1 MAETSV
7 ADVSMDE
14 SAANQAKR
22 YLASQTHDIIIP
34 SYSTWFDMGAIH
46 SVEKRA
52 LPEFFNSRNRS
63 KTPTVY
69 KDYRDFMVNAYRMRP
84 AEYLT
89 VTACRRNLA
98 GDVCAIMRVHAF
110 LEQWGLINYQVDPET
125 RPSALV
131 PPFTGHFRVTV
142 DTPRGLQPMHPGIR
156 PPVPS
161 GASHPQ
167 PGTSTT
173 GPPSLE
179 LRKSIYQTTPKSTT
193 ARPLTPAQAAQL
205 ADSSMSHPSKVTYAC
220 DTCGT
225 DCTSLRYHSLTRK
238 NYELCPSCYTDARF
252 PSTMLS
258 GDFVRL
264 SGDPVAPAHGTDQPW
279 TDQET
284 LRLLEAIEMHDDDWG
299 AVADQVGTRTR
310 EQCIQHFLQ
319 LPIEDPYLDDG
330 AVALA
335 GRMGAV
341 DLGAAGGKVA
351 ASEASLGPLRYGRIP
366 FDQAENPVMS
376 VVAFLASAV
385 APGVAAAASGRA
397 IDEMKKQAEKAA
409 AKEKEKEKEKA
420 ASGDQD
426 GDKPTDEAESKEKEK
441 DKEKAAESEVDEK
454 SNSPKPDK
462 PMDIDS
468 NNPLPTTHV
477 EQLASVALS
486 ASAATAS
493 HISSASLTSIHNL
506 TAQLLQTQMQK
517 LDLKLAAFSKL
528 EELVA
533 LERDAVR
540 KERQSLIKE
549 RRDLTREKAKV
560 ERTRDEVQRV
570 SAEVKRMGDEVR
582 KARDDVQEAGRRVQ
596 LAQSQLAQQPNQ
608 QPPPEPMQMPDMEIG
623 DFAMNIDMTGMDFS
637 NMMGMSEMNVQEVD
651 LSQMGGFGEGDP
663 GGMHPDGFAN
673 LR

>member
-7 ADVSMDE
+7 ADVSMDGG
-14 SAANQAKR
+14 AADQAKR

-34 SYSTWFDMGAIH
+34 SYSTWFDMAAIH

-69 KDYRDFMVNAYRMRP
+69 KDYRDFMINAYRMRP

-110 LEQWGLINYQVDPET
+110 LEQWGLVNYQVDPET

-142 DTPRGLQPMHPGIR
+142 DTPRGLQPLHPGTR
-156 PPVPS
+156 PPVPAP
-161 GASHPQ
+161 GQAQPQ
-167 PGTSTT
+167 AGTSTT

-193 ARPLTPAQAAQL
+193 ARSLTPGQAAHL
-205 ADSSMSHPSKVTYAC
+205 ADSTASQPLKITYAC
-220 DTCGT
+220 DTCGA
-225 DCTSLRYHSLTRK
+225 DCTQLRYHSLTRK

-264 SGDPVAPAHGTDQPW
+264 GGDAVAPIHGADQPW

-341 DLGAAGGKVA
+341 DLGGKVA

-376 VVAFLASAV
+376 VVAFLAGAV

-397 IDEMKKQAEKAA
+397 IEEMKKQAEKAA
-409 AKEKEKEKEKA
+409 AKEKEKEKDKEEDK
-420 ASGDQD
+420 SEETD
-426 GDKPTDEAESKEKEK
+426 GK
-441 DKEKAAESEVDEK
+441 DKEKATEEEEK
-454 SNSPKPDK
+454 SGSPKPDK
-462 PMDIDS
+462 PMDVDS
-468 NNPLPTTHV
+468 SAPVPSTHV

-493 HISSASLTSIHNL
+493 HISSAALTSIHNL

-528 EELVA
+528 EELIA
-533 LERDAVR
+533 LERDTVR
-540 KERQSLIKE
+540 KERQALVKE
-549 RRDLTREKAKV
+549 RREVTREKREV
-560 ERTRDEVQRV
+560 ERAKEEVQRV
-570 SAEVKRMGDEVR
+570 GTDVRRMGDEVR
-582 KARDDVQEAGRRVQ
+582 RAREDVREAGRRIQQAQTQ
-596 LAQSQLAQQPNQ
+596 LAQPNQ
-608 QPPPEPMQMPDMEIG
+608 QPQPPPEAMQLPDMEMG
-623 DFAMNIDMTGMDFS
+623 DFPMNIDMTGMDFTNM
-637 NMMGMSEMNVQEVD
+637 NMMGMGEMNVQDVD
-651 LSQMGGFGEGDP
+651 LSQIGGFGEGDP
-663 GGMHPDGFAN
+663 GGMHADGFAN

>member
-1 MAETSV
+1 MAEASV

-14 SAANQAKR
+14 GTANQAKR

-34 SYSTWFDMGAIH
+34 SYSVWFDMASIH

-63 KTPTVY
+63 KTPTIY
-69 KDYRDFMVNAYRMRP
+69 KDYRDFMINAYRMRP

-125 RPSALV
+125 RPAALV
-131 PPFTGHFRVTV
+131 PPFTGHFRALAQPFP
-142 DTPRGLQPMHPGIR
+142 PRVPPNLNQGHP
-156 PPVPS
+156 PPAHPLSNSGNPS
-161 GASHPQ
+161 
-167 PGTSTT
+167 TK
-173 GPPSLE
+173 PP
-179 LRKSIYQTTPKSTT
+179 PKSTT

-205 ADSSMSHPSKVTYAC
+205 ADSTSPQPPKVTYAC
-220 DTCGT
+220 DTCGA
-225 DCTSLRYHSLTRK
+225 DCTQLRYHSLTRK

-252 PSTMLS
+252 PSNMLS

-264 SGDPVAPAHGTDQPW
+264 GGDAVAPAHGVDQPW

-330 AVALA
+330 SVALA

-341 DLGAAGGKVA
+341 DLGSKVA
-351 ASEASLGPLRYGRIP
+351 VSEGSLGPLRYGRIP

-397 IDEMKKQAEKAA
+397 IEEMKKQAEKAA
-409 AKEKEKEKEKA
+409 AKEKEKQKDKAETEGEKPADE
-420 ASGDQD
+420 
-426 GDKPTDEAESKEKEK
+426 TDSK
-441 DKEKAAESEVDEK
+441 DKEKAAEGQGEDK
-454 SNSPKPDK
+454 SGSPKADK
-462 PMDIDS
+462 PMDVDS
-468 NNPLPTTHV
+468 NVPVPSTHV

-493 HISSASLTSIHNL
+493 HISSASLNSIHNL

-540 KERQSLIKE
+540 KERQALAKE
-549 RRDLTREKAKV
+549 RKDITRTTREV
-560 ERTRDEVQRV
+560 ERAKE
-570 SAEVKRMGDEVR
+570 EVKRIEKEVR
-582 KARDDVQEAGRRVQ
+582 KTGEDVTKAREEVREAHRRIQ
-596 LAQSQLAQQPNQ
+596 LAQSQLAQPSQ
-608 QPPPEPMQMPDMEIG
+608 QPPPEPIQLPGMDMG
-623 DFAMNIDMTGMDFS
+623 DFPMNIDMTGMDFNM
-637 NMMGMSEMNVQEVD
+637 NMMGMDEMNVQDVD
-651 LSQMGGFGEGDP
+651 LSQIGGFGEGDP
-663 GGMHPDGFAN
+663 GGMHADGFAN

>member
-14 SAANQAKR
+14 GVASQAKK

-34 SYSTWFDMGAIH
+34 SYSVWFDMAAIH

-69 KDYRDFMVNAYRMRP
+69 KDYRDFMINAYRMRP

-125 RPSALV
+125 RPAALV

-142 DTPRGLQPMHPGIR
+142 DTPRGLQPLHPGTR
-156 PPVPS
+156 PPVAPS
-161 GASHPQ
+161 GPSQSQA
-167 PGTSTT
+167 GTSAT

-193 ARPLTPAQAAQL
+193 ARPLTPGQAAQL
-205 ADSSMSHPSKVTYAC
+205 ADSTHLQPHKVTYAC
-220 DTCGT
+220 DTCGA
-225 DCTSLRYHSLTRK
+225 DCTQIRYHSLTRK

-252 PSTMLS
+252 PSNMLS

-264 SGDPVAPAHGTDQPW
+264 GGDIVAPVHGTDQPW

-330 AVALA
+330 SVALA

-341 DLGAAGGKVA
+341 DLGGKVA
-351 ASEASLGPLRYGRIP
+351 ASEASLGPLRYSRIP

-397 IDEMKKQAEKAA
+397 IEEMKKQAEKAA
-409 AKEKEKEKEKA
+409 AKEKEKEQDKA
-420 ASGDQD
+420 ESEA
-426 GDKPTDEAESKEKEK
+426 DKPAEETDSK
-441 DKEKAAESEVDEK
+441 DKEKAVEGDEK
-454 SNSPKPDK
+454 SGSPKPDK
-462 PMDIDS
+462 SMDVDS
-468 NNPLPTTHV
+468 SNPVPSTHI

-493 HISSASLTSIHNL
+493 HISNASLNSIHNL
-506 TAQLLQTQMQK
+506 TAQLLQIQMQK
-517 LDLKLAAFSKL
+517 LDLKLAAFGKL

-540 KERQSLIKE
+540 KERQSLVKE
-549 RRDLTREKAKV
+549 RKEVTREKREV
-560 ERTRDEVQRV
+560 ERAKEEVQRV
-570 SAEVKRMGDEVR
+570 NADVRRMGEEVR
-582 KARDDVQEAGRRVQ
+582 RTREEVREAGRRVQ
-596 LAQSQLAQQPNQ
+596 QAQAQLAQPNQ
-608 QPPPEPMQMPDMEIG
+608 QQPPEPMQLPDMEMG
-623 DFAMNIDMTGMDFS
+623 DFPMNIDMTGMDFS
-637 NMMGMSEMNVQEVD
+637 NMNMMGMGEMNVQDVD
-651 LSQMGGFGEGDP
+651 LSQIGGFGEGDP
-663 GGMHPDGFAN
+663 GGMHADGFAN

>member
-205 ADSSMSHPSKVTYAC
+205 ADSLHQPPLPLAHSQE
-220 DTCGT
+220 
-225 DCTSLRYHSLTRK
+225 LRTLSELLHRREVPQYHVER
-238 NYELCPSCYTDARF
+238 RF
-252 PSTMLS
+252 CA
-258 GDFVRL
+258 FERR
-264 SGDPVAPAHGTDQPW
+264 PVAPAHGTDQPW

-319 LPIEDPYLDDG
+319 LPIEDPYTWTTAPLLSLVEWAPSTSG
-330 AVALA
+330 LLVERWRRAKLA
-335 GRMGAV
+335 WV
-341 DLGAAGGKVA
+341 HC
-351 ASEASLGPLRYGRIP
+351 
-366 FDQAENPVMS
+366 
-376 VVAFLASAV
+376 
-385 APGVAAAASGRA
+385 
-397 IDEMKKQAEKAA
+397 AEKAA
-409 AKEKEKEKEKA
+409 AKEKKKEKEKA

-533 LERDAVR
+533 LERDA
-540 KERQSLIKE
+540 
-549 RRDLTREKAKV
+549 AKV

-596 LAQSQLAQQPNQ
+596 LAQSQLAATA
-608 QPPPEPMQMPDMEIG
+608 EPATASRAHADARWRLAI
-623 DFAMNIDMTGMDFS
+623 S
-637 NMMGMSEMNVQEVD
+637 
-651 LSQMGGFGEGDP
+651 
-663 GGMHPDGFAN
+663 
-673 LR
+673 R

>member
-131 PPFTGHFRVTV
+131 PP
-142 DTPRGLQPMHPGIR
+142 LQATSAHSPSR
-156 PPVPS
+156 PIWRLS
-161 GASHPQ
+161 SQ

-193 ARPLTPAQAAQL
+193 ARP
-205 ADSSMSHPSKVTYAC
+205 SHPPKLPSSRTH
-220 DTCGT
+220 
-225 DCTSLRYHSLTRK
+225 CTSLRYHSLTRK

-299 AVADQVGTRTR
+299 AVADQ
-310 EQCIQHFLQ
+310 
-319 LPIEDPYLDDG
+319 DPYLDDG

-385 APGVAAAASGRA
+385 APGVAAAASGERKGR
-397 IDEMKKQAEKAA
+397 ERRP
-409 AKEKEKEKEKA
+409 
-420 ASGDQD
+420 D
-426 GDKPTDEAESKEKEK
+426 GDKPTDDTESKEKEKDK

>member
-142 DTPRGLQPMHPGIR
+142 DTPRGLQPMHPGAR
-156 PPVPS
+156 PPLTGTS
-161 GASHPQ
+161 QSQ

-173 GPPSLE
+173 GAPGLE

-205 ADSSMSHPSKVTYAC
+205 ADSSMPHPSKVTYAC
-220 DTCGT
+220 DTCGA
-225 DCTSLRYHSLTRK
+225 DCTNLRYHSLTRK

-252 PSTMLS
+252 PSSMLS

-264 SGDPVAPAHGTDQPW
+264 SGDAVAPAHGTDQPW

-330 AVALA
+330 TVALA

-341 DLGAAGGKVA
+341 DIGAGGKVA

-409 AKEKEKEKEKA
+409 AKEKEKEKEKSA
-420 ASGDQD
+420 NGEPD
-426 GDKPTDEAESKEKEK
+426 GDKPSDESESK
-441 DKEKAAESEVDEK
+441 DKEKATESEKDEK
-454 SNSPKPDK
+454 SSSPKPDK
-462 PMDIDS
+462 PMDVDS
-468 NNPLPTTHV
+468 SNPLPSTHV

-528 EELVA
+528 EDLVA

-540 KERQSLIKE
+540 KERQSLVKE
-549 RRDLTREKAKV
+549 RKELTREKAKV
-560 ERTRDEVQRV
+560 ERARDEVQRV
-570 SAEVKRMGDEVR
+570 STEVKRMGDEVR

-608 QPPPEPMQMPDMEIG
+608 QQQPPEPMQMPDMEIG
-623 DFAMNIDMTGMDFS
+623 DFPMNIDMTGMDFS
-637 NMMGMSEMNVQEVD
+637 NMMGMGEMNVQDVD
-651 LSQMGGFGEGDP
+651 LSQIGGFGEGDP

>member
-14 SAANQAKR
+14 GVANQAKR

-34 SYSTWFDMGAIH
+34 SYSVWFDMASIH

-125 RPSALV
+125 RPAALV

-142 DTPRGLQPMHPGIR
+142 DTPRGLQPLHPGTR
-156 PPVPS
+156 PPVPTGPS
-161 GASHPQ
+161 QPQ

-193 ARPLTPAQAAQL
+193 ARPLTPSQAAQL
-205 ADSSMSHPSKVTYAC
+205 ADSTNPQPLKVTYAC
-220 DTCGT
+220 DTCGA
-225 DCTSLRYHSLTRK
+225 DCTQLRYHSLTRK

-252 PSTMLS
+252 PSNMLS

-264 SGDPVAPAHGTDQPW
+264 SGDPMAPAHGADQPW

-330 AVALA
+330 SVALA
-335 GRMGAV
+335 GRMSAV
-341 DLGAAGGKVA
+341 DLGSKVA

-397 IDEMKKQAEKAA
+397 IEEMKKQAEKAA

-420 ASGDQD
+420 ETD
-426 GDKPTDEAESKEKEK
+426 GEKPAEETEAK
-441 DKEKAAESEVDEK
+441 DKEKPADGEEDK
-454 SNSPKPDK
+454 SGLPKPDK
-462 PMDIDS
+462 PMDVDS
-468 NNPLPTTHV
+468 SNPVPTTQV

-493 HISSASLTSIHNL
+493 HISNASLNSIHNL
-506 TAQLLQTQMQK
+506 TAQLLQVQMQK
-517 LDLKLAAFSKL
+517 LDLKLAAFGKL

-540 KERQSLIKE
+540 KERQSLVKE
-549 RRDLTREKAKV
+549 RKDLTRERREV
-560 ERTRDEVQRV
+560 ERAKEEVQRV
-570 SAEVKRMGDEVR
+570 GADVRRMGEEVR
-582 KARDDVQEAGRRVQ
+582 RTREEVREAGRRVQ
-596 LAQSQLAQQPNQ
+596 QAQTQLAQPNQ
-608 QPPPEPMQMPDMEIG
+608 QQPPEPMQLPDMEMG
-623 DFAMNIDMTGMDFS
+623 DFPMNIDMTGMDFTNM
-637 NMMGMSEMNVQEVD
+637 NMMGMGEMNVQDVD
-651 LSQMGGFGEGDP
+651 LTQIGGFGEGDP
-663 GGMHPDGFAN
+663 GGMHADGFAN